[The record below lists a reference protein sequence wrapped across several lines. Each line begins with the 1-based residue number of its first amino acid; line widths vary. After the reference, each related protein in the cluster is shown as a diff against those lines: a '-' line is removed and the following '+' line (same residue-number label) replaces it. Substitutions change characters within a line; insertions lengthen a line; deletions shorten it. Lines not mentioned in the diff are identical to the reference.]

1 MHLSQKQQAAAL
13 EALHILCDIFWGPD
27 IEKCRRLF
35 YQNGFKP
42 FEIFADRWKQTSPV
56 LLDNI
61 RDFINNFPNEAALFS
76 FLEEAYIRIF
86 INARTSIVPL
96 YQSCYD
102 NGSTQQ
108 IEPRALLMGP
118 SAVLMQE
125 RFADKGLS
133 LANNLNEP
141 PDHLAIELEYL
152 FFLLQEKDELISN
165 EAVSF
170 VTETMLNWVRVFD
183 QRLKF
188 VDEDCRFY
196 SLASSLLVL
205 FLELISNKQNG
216 SGQSHL

>member
-1 MHLSQKQQAAAL
+1 MNCINFENKNAVVDGIKIMSQL
-13 EALHILCDIFWGPD
+13 FWGPD
-27 IEKCRRLF
+27 LDSCQQMIENNFFQSFECFPTKSETGFSVHLDQIKPIVHSFDTHQSLYDHLNECYVRLF
-35 YQNGFKP
+35 VNSREG
-42 FEIFADRWKQTSPV
+42 I
-56 LLDNI
+56 
-61 RDFINNFPNEAALFS
+61 AA
-76 FLEEAYIRIF
+76 
-86 INARTSIVPL
+86 PL
-96 YQSCYD
+96 YASCYEFE
-102 NGSTQQ
+102 NA
-108 IEPRALLMGP
+108 PMMGK
-118 SAVLMQE
+118 SAVEMTK
-125 RFADKGLS
+125 RFESKGLS
-133 LANNLNEP
+133 MENIVHEP

-183 QRLKF
+183 QRLKS